1 MENLFASFSH
11 PDSVAFLLSVLISF
25 LIGFITAWILWGS
38 RASRYKKEAA
48 KWKKSYD
55 ELTLEHNSLKE
66 QFDLKEADLVKAQ
79 REAEE
84 TQERYHLLLT
94 DKAKWQSD
102 LDAAMEET
110 VRLHAS
116 IHSYQATIEDL
127 NSQILGL
134 KARNAHLTEE
144 TRQESL
150 ALDQVAQMQ
159 SSYNA
164 TLARLGSLEE
174 KINKLAEENAALRSA
189 TVDEDEQMTI
199 MRRTYDES
207 VHRLAALESS
217 MNALM
222 EENHALK
229 AELIELKDM
238 RSNAFEVAMPKV
250 KDARQVE
257 EQEEE
262 MLVINPQKNVLAE
275 TIILPDKPPVLIRE
289 KDDLKIVEGIGPKI
303 ELLLN
308 EAGINTWQ
316 GLAEASVDHLKEILR
331 QAGDRYRMHDPYT
344 WPEQAKLAARG
355 EWEKLKEYQEFLS
368 GGRDPGKK

>member
-55 ELTLEHNSLKE
+55 ELTLEHNSLRE

-84 TQERYHLLLT
+84 AQERYHLLLT

-102 LDAAMEET
+102 LDSAMEET

-134 KARNAHLTEE
+134 KARNAQLVEE
-144 TRQESL
+144 THQESV

-174 KINKLAEENAALRSA
+174 KINKLAEENAALQSA
-189 TVDEDEQMTI
+189 TTDEDEQMTI
-199 MRRTYDES
+199 MRRTYNES
-207 VHRLAALESS
+207 IHRLAALEAS

-238 RSNAFEVAMPKV
+238 RSNAFEVAMPIV
-250 KDARQVE
+250 REAQE
-257 EQEEE
+257 EEEEE

-331 QAGDRYRMHDPYT
+331 QAGDRYRMHDPFT
-344 WPEQAKLAARG
+344 WPEQAKLAASS